1 MEIDLLIQNSNE
13 LIPMTSNGQPLRGK
27 ELQNIQIIEN
37 GCVAIKGEK
46 VVAIGLKDDILKDFT
61 VTKNTKIID
70 ASGKT
75 VLPGFVDCHTHLVF
89 SGTRESHFV
98 AKIEQERNTK
108 NISMKSGIQY
118 TVSKTREG
126 SKEHLIELA
135 KKRLKRMLLNGITT
149 IESKS
154 GYGLELDT
162 EVKIL
167 EVLQDLNL
175 LQEVEIEPTFLGAH
189 SVPHGYTAREY
200 TDIVINEMLPE
211 VSKRKLAKF
220 CDVFCENNFFTRE
233 QTELILR
240 KAQSYGFK
248 VKVHADQLSNTYGA
262 SLAAELNAVSADH
275 LDYAY
280 EDGLK
285 AMAQKGVIGVL
296 LPTICFSMDTRYPD
310 AKSMI
315 EMNVPLA
322 ISTDFNPGAG
332 YSESM
337 LLVITMACLKL
348 KMLPIEALASATINA
363 AYATGVGDKVGSIEI
378 GKQADIIILDAPNH
392 NYIPY
397 HFGVNL
403 VETVIKKGKQVA

>member
-13 LIPMTSNGQPLRGK
+13 LIPMTSKGQPLRGK

-46 VVAIGLKDDILKDFT
+46 IVAIGLKDDILKDFT
-61 VTKNTKIID
+61 ITKDTKIID

-167 EVLQDLNL
+167 EVLQELNL

-189 SVPHGYTAREY
+189 SIPHGYTAREY
-200 TDIVINEMLPE
+200 TEIVINEMLPE

-262 SLAAELNAVSADH
+262 SLAAELNAISADH

-280 EDGLK
+280 DDGLK

-348 KMLPIEALASATINA
+348 KMLP
-363 AYATGVGDKVGSIEI
+363 
-378 GKQADIIILDAPNH
+378 
-392 NYIPY
+392 
-397 HFGVNL
+397 
-403 VETVIKKGKQVA
+403 